1 MLALLAQFDK
11 AGNRHTG
18 SRKAQ
23 HRMVDEGGLER
34 RDGKTQSDPE
44 EAERDDMGHDLPA
57 KERCAKR
64 AGRGRTTAAQSAGSR
79 SAVK

>member
-23 HRMVDEGGLER
+23 HRMIDEGGLER
-34 RDGKTQSDPE
+34 RDGNDAE